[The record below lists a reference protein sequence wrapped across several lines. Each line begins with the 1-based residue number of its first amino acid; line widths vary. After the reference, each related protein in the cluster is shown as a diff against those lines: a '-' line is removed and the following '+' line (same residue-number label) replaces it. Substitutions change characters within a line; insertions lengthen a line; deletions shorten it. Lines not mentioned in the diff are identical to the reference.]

1 MQPINV
7 EKDEAMTQSPITNE
21 SPIAVIEG
29 PKGKA
34 EIFEHV
40 SVAEQALEYQV
51 KFARETRTFNNLGE
65 AYLTA
70 GELAGS
76 PT

>member
-1 MQPINV
+1 MPR
-7 EKDEAMTQSPITNE
+7 ELLE
-21 SPIAVIEG
+21 SDVPIAVIEG

-34 EIFEHV
+34 EIREFISDED
-40 SVAEQALEYQV
+40 QALEYQV
-51 KFARETRTFNNLGE
+51 TFNDEIKTFNNLGE
-65 AYLTA
+65 AYITA